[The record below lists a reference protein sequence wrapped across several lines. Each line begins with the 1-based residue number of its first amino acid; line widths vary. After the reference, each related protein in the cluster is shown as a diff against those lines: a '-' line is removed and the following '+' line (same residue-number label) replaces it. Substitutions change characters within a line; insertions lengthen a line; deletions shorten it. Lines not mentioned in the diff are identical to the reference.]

1 MSLSKWKELADRKAK
16 TGEMKRNLFDEITE
30 EKIRSKITDQAIAK
44 TFRLDRLD
52 QIAEQTKPKPRRRIQ
67 IPRINREGGIDYAPE
82 VDPYEDMD
90 VERLLNLED
99 YVPPQA
105 EKQIAKI
112 PKKAPKYE
120 IVPSFWQL
128 CDPPPTY
135 EDLFEE
141 KEPLAIEGPPDD
153 DEDDEFVDAE
163 KGGDDD
169 AEEEESEEEES
180 EEGPN
185 KILDELKIPNYNDVD
200 KRLAEPEMTPARKRS
215 YLTKIINDA
224 EKKRQKITPNKS
236 NATRNFKAGKISE
249 QERDLIRERVGKIER
264 EIKAYREHYKAQL
277 KNIKGS
283 GIRKK
288 QKGRGAYF
296 FNDAKE
302 MLQKLTLIIAEMEA
316 GNTSIKMRNVGQTIL
331 DALLHAKHLN
341 KQQYGQLVKKYF
353 AL

>member
-16 TGEMKRNLFDEITE
+16 TGQMKRNLFDEITK
-30 EKIRSKITDQAIAK
+30 EKIRSKTTDQAIAK

-90 VERLLNLED
+90 VEGLLNLED

-112 PKKAPKYE
+112 PKKAPKYQ
-120 IVPSFWQL
+120 IDPGFWQL
-128 CDPPPTY
+128 GVPPPLY
-135 EDLFEE
+135 EE
-141 KEPLAIEGPPDD
+141 KDPLAIEGPPD

-163 KGGDDD
+163 EVLPDDYD
-169 AEEEESEEEES
+169 DEEV
-180 EEGPN
+180 N
-185 KILDELKIPNYNDVD
+185 KILDQLDLPNYDDVD
-200 KRLAEPEMTPARKRS
+200 KRLAEPEMTATRQRI
-215 YLTKIINDA
+215 YLQKVLNDA
-224 EKKRQKITPNKS
+224 ETRRKTVTVRKS
-236 NATRNFKAGKISE
+236 NATRAYNAKKITAE
-249 QERDLIRERVGKIER
+249 QRNLIHKNVGKLEK
-264 EIKAYREHYKAQL
+264 EIRDYRKHYESKL
-277 KNIKGS
+277 YSIKGS
-283 GIRKK
+283 GLRRGPRG
-288 QKGRGAYF
+288 QRGRGAYF

-316 GNTSIKMRNVGQTIL
+316 GNTSIKMRNMGQTIL

-341 KQQYGQLVKKYF
+341 KGQYGKLVKKYF

>member
-16 TGEMKRNLFDEITE
+16 TGQMKRNLFDEITE
-30 EKIRSKITDQAIAK
+30 EKIRSKTTDQAIAK

-90 VERLLNLED
+90 VEGLLNLED

-120 IVPSFWQL
+120 MDPSFWQL
-128 CDPPPTY
+128 GDPPPTY

-153 DEDDEFVDAE
+153 DEDDKFVDAE
-163 KGGDDD
+163 EGGDDD
-169 AEEEESEEEES
+169 AEEEESEED
-180 EEGPN
+180 PN

-200 KRLAEPEMTPARKRS
+200 KRLAEPEMTPVRKRS
-215 YLTKIINDA
+215 YLNKIIDDA
-224 EKKRQKITPNKS
+224 EKQRQKITPIKS
-236 NATRNFKAGKISE
+236 NATKAFKASKISE
-249 QERDLIRERVGKIER
+249 QERDLIHENVGKRER

-277 KNIKGS
+277 YSIKGS

-316 GNTSIKMRNVGQTIL
+316 GNTSIKMRNMGQTIL

-341 KQQYGQLVKKYF
+341 KQQYRQLVKKYF

>member
-1 MSLSKWKELADRKAK
+1 MSLSKWKELANRKAK

-30 EKIRSKITDQAIAK
+30 EKIRSKTTDQAIAK

-90 VERLLNLED
+90 VEGLLNLED

-120 IVPSFWQL
+120 MDPSFWQL
-128 CDPPPTY
+128 DDPPPLY
-135 EDLFEE
+135 EE
-141 KEPLAIEGPPDD
+141 KDPLAIEGPPDD
-153 DEDDEFVDAE
+153 DDDDEFVDAE
-163 KGGDDD
+163 EGDEWDEDDD
-169 AEEEESEEEES
+169 DEPEEEA
-180 EEGPN
+180 N
-185 KILDELKIPNYNDVD
+185 KILDQLDLPNYDDVD
-200 KRLAEPEMTPARKRS
+200 KRLAEPEMTATRQRS
-215 YLTKIINDA
+215 YLQKVLKDA
-224 EKKRQKITPNKS
+224 ETRRKTVTIRKS
-236 NATRNFKAGKISE
+236 NATRAYKAGKISE
-249 QERDLIRERVGKIER
+249 EEKNLIHENVGNREKA
-264 EIKAYREHYKAQL
+264 IKDYRKHYESQL

-283 GIRKK
+283 GLRRG
-288 QKGRGAYF
+288 QRGRGAYF

-316 GNTSIKMRNVGQTIL
+316 GNTSVKMRNMGQTIL
-331 DALLHAKHLN
+331 DALLHANHIN
-341 KQQYGQLVKKYF
+341 KGQYRQLVKKYF

>member
-16 TGEMKRNLFDEITE
+16 TGQMKRNLFDEITE
-30 EKIRSKITDQAIAK
+30 EKIRSKTTDEAIAK

-90 VERLLNLED
+90 VEGLLNLED

-120 IVPSFWQL
+120 MDPSFWQL
-128 CDPPPTY
+128 SDPPLDPPPLY
-135 EDLFEE
+135 EE
-141 KEPLAIEGPPDD
+141 KDPLAIEGPPDD
-153 DEDDEFVDAE
+153 DEDDKFVDAE
-163 KGGDDD
+163 EGGDDD

-180 EEGPN
+180 EEEESEEEESEEDPN
-185 KILDELKIPNYNDVD
+185 KILDELKLPNYNDVD
-200 KRLAEPEMTPARKRS
+200 KRLAEPEMTPVRKRS
-215 YLTKIINDA
+215 YLTKIIDDA
-224 EKKRQKITPNKS
+224 EKQRQKITPIKS

-249 QERDLIRERVGKIER
+249 QERDLIRENVCKIER

-288 QKGRGAYF
+288 TERERSLF
-296 FNDAKE
+296 F
-302 MLQKLTLIIAEMEA
+302 
-316 GNTSIKMRNVGQTIL
+316 
-331 DALLHAKHLN
+331 
-341 KQQYGQLVKKYF
+341 
-353 AL
+353 

>member
-16 TGEMKRNLFDEITE
+16 TGQMKRNLFDEITK
-30 EKIRSKITDQAIAK
+30 EKIRSKTTDQAIAK

-90 VERLLNLED
+90 VEGLLNLED

-120 IVPSFWQL
+120 IDPGFWPL
-128 CDPPPTY
+128 SDPPPTY
-135 EDLFEE
+135 EDVFEK
-141 KEPLAIEGPPDD
+141 KEPLAIEGPPD
-153 DEDDEFVDAE
+153 EDDEFVDAE
-163 KGGDDD
+163 EG
-169 AEEEESEEEES
+169 SEEELPDDYDD
-180 EEGPN
+180 EEVN
-185 KILDELKIPNYNDVD
+185 KILDQLDLPNYNDVEM
-200 KRLAEPEMTPARKRS
+200 RLAQPEMTATKQRS
-215 YLTKIINDA
+215 YLQKVLRDA
-224 EKKRQKITPNKS
+224 ETRRKTVTVRKS
-236 NATRNFKAGKISE
+236 NATRAYNARKITAE
-249 QERDLIRERVGKIER
+249 QRNLIHKNVGKLEK
-264 EIKAYREHYKAQL
+264 EIRDYRKHYESKL
-277 KNIKGS
+277 YSIKGS
-283 GIRKK
+283 GLWRG
-288 QKGRGAYF
+288 QRGRGAYF

-316 GNTSIKMRNVGQTIL
+316 GNTSIKMRNMGQTIL
-331 DALLHAKHLN
+331 DALLHANHIN
-341 KQQYGQLVKKYF
+341 KGQYGKLVKKYF

>member
-1 MSLSKWKELADRKAK
+1 MSLSKWKELADRKVK
-16 TGEMKRNLFDEITE
+16 TGQMKRNLFDEITK
-30 EKIRSKITDQAIAK
+30 EKIRSKTTDQAIAK

-90 VERLLNLED
+90 VEGLLNLED

-120 IVPSFWQL
+120 MDPSFWQL
-128 CDPPPTY
+128 SDPPPTY
-135 EDLFEE
+135 EDIFEE
-141 KEPLAIEGPPDD
+141 KDPLAIEGPPDD
-153 DEDDEFVDAE
+153 DDDDDDDEDDEEAT
-163 KGGDDD
+163 DDEP
-169 AEEEESEEEES
+169 EEEA
-180 EEGPN
+180 N
-185 KILDELKIPNYNDVD
+185 KILDQLDLPNYDDVD
-200 KRLAEPEMTPARKRS
+200 KRLAEPEMTATRQRS
-215 YLTKIINDA
+215 YLQKVLKDA
-224 EKKRQKITPNKS
+224 ETRRKTVTIRKS
-236 NATRNFKAGKISE
+236 NATRAYKAGKITIE
-249 QERDLIRERVGKIER
+249 EKNLIHENVGNREKA
-264 EIKAYREHYKAQL
+264 IKDYRKHYESQL
-277 KNIKGS
+277 YSIKGS
-283 GIRKK
+283 GLRR
-288 QKGRGAYF
+288 GRGAYF

-316 GNTSIKMRNVGQTIL
+316 GNTSIKMRNMGQTIL

-341 KQQYGQLVKKYF
+341 KGQYRQLVKKYF